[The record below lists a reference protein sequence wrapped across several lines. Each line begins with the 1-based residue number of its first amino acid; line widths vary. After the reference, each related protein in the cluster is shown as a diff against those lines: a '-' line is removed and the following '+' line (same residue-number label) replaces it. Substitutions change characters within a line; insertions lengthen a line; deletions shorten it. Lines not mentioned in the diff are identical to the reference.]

1 MNFVLRSLLL
11 LGSLV
16 WLIYSGKQLLA
27 LGIFH
32 NPSLVLD
39 HLTLTLQALVAAII
53 FKSALGSKK
62 SDSY

>member
-1 MNFVLRSLLL
+1 MTFVIRSLFL

-16 WLIYSGKQLLA
+16 WLTYSGKQLIA
-27 LGIFH
+27 LGVMSQPELAIEH
-32 NPSLVLD
+32 INLTIQLV
-39 HLTLTLQALVAAII
+39 VAAII

>member
-1 MNFVLRSLLL
+1 MTFVIRSLLL

-16 WLIYSGKQLLA
+16 WLTYSGKQLIA
-27 LGIFH
+27 LGVMRQPELAIEH
-32 NPSLVLD
+32 INLTIQLV
-39 HLTLTLQALVAAII
+39 VAAII

>member
-32 NPSLVLD
+32 IL
-39 HLTLTLQALVAAII
+39 A
-53 FKSALGSKK
+53 
-62 SDSY
+62 